1 MAINDVRFKGSYKEY
16 KRIGDNT
23 YEFILYVKRK
33 SETYDA
39 IPCKMQ
45 SDNESME
52 YFKFMQIEITGKICS
67 TSKFV
72 KNRNRLEVFI
82 KVQKIEFYN
91 GKEFYKKNNIVTIEG
106 IICKDIIFRKSKK
119 GTRISDFL
127 LEINISEGMIYHI
140 PCIAWEKDAKDI
152 FNNFSIND
160 YIKIKG
166 RLQSR
171 EYPKRYADGTVEIRT
186 VNEVSIVEFQ

>member
-16 KRIGDNT
+16 KRIGENT

-33 SETYDA
+33 SETHDQ
-39 IPCKMQ
+39 IICKMQ
-45 SDNESME
+45 SDTESME
-52 YFKFMQIEITGKICS
+52 YFKYMQVEITGKICS

-72 KNRNRLEVFI
+72 KGRNRLEIFI
-82 KVQKIEFYN
+82 HVDKIEFYR
-91 GKEFYKKNNIVTIEG
+91 GEDFYKKNNLISIEG
-106 IICKDIIFRKSKK
+106 SIYKEIVFRKTKK
-119 GTRISDFL
+119 GIRISDL
-127 LEINISEGMIYHI
+127 MLEKNMPEGISYHI
-140 PCIAWEKDAKDI
+140 PCIAWEKAAKDI

-160 YIKIKG
+160 YIKING

-186 VNEVSIVEFQ
+186 VNEVSIVKYK